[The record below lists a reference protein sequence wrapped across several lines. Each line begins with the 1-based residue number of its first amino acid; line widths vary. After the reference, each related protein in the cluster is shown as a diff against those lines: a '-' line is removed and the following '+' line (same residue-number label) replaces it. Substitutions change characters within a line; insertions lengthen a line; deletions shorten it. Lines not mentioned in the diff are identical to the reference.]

1 VIKIDIN
8 THLTCPKCSSNSFE
22 IKREA
27 TYVYTYNI
35 NTTESTSLDINS
47 EALPY
52 LFNNREQKN
61 IKDYLLCKNCGAEYL
76 CSINNNKE
84 NEINLTILQKALR
97 SQYQENPE
105 YLD

>member
-1 VIKIDIN
+1 VIKIDIT
-8 THLTCPKCSSNSFE
+8 THLTCPKCNNNSFE

-27 TYVYTYNI
+27 TYVYTYHI
-35 NTTESTSLDINS
+35 NTIKSTSLSINS

-61 IKDYLLCKNCGAEYL
+61 IKDYLLCKSCGAQYP
-76 CSINNNKE
+76 CSINNNDK

-97 SQYQENPE
+97 SNHQENPE
-105 YLD
+105 YLG